1 MGFDSLFG
9 SWRHITRYLF
19 LLVYFSGVAQLVE
32 QLAVNQEALIRFQ
45 SGSIP
50 EAGAKSN
57 R

>member
-9 SWRHITRYLF
+9 SWRRITRYLF